1 MTDILFDPT
10 LVRPLLTSQ
19 VSRGILGEDAQ
30 IGDTVQI
37 DTNDRAMLST
47 ASTAAGVT
55 GNIGLIVGAGNAK
68 FRTDGQLKADDPIT
82 ICWQGRVA
90 VNKGDLDT
98 GVELFASDTPGKLAD
113 VAGTN
118 SRKLAAPINKNVI
131 YFNGLVS

>member
-19 VSRGILGEDAQ
+19 VSRGILGEDAE

-55 GNIGLIVGAGNAK
+55 GNIGLIVGAGNA
-68 FRTDGQLKADDPIT
+68 PISH
-82 ICWQGRVA
+82 
-90 VNKGDLDT
+90 KGST
-98 GVELFASDTPGKLAD
+98 Q
-113 VAGTN
+113 
-118 SRKLAAPINKNVI
+118 SR
-131 YFNGLVS
+131 